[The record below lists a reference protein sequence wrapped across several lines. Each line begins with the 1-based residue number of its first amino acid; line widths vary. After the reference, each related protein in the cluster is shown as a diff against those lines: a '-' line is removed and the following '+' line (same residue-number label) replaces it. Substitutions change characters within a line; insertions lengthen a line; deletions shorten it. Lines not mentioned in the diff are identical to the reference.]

1 MADKRKRRAARRD
14 RTRSPKRFT
23 MSMQR
28 KLISLFMIVL
38 ACFIGLSVRLIYITR
53 NNGQEYTKQVFS
65 QQAYENE
72 TIPYRRGKITDC
84 KGTVLADSQLVY
96 NVIVDTKA
104 VVSDETKNYLEPTLD
119 ALEKL
124 GADAER
130 VREYMEK
137 NPSSQYFI
145 ARKNLPYSEKKKFD
159 TQLEEGIREEDEQN
173 LGEKYRYYSNIKG
186 IWFESSYSRTYPSGD
201 LISDVI
207 GFANGA
213 NEGSFGL
220 EEYYNDILN
229 GTEGRIYGYLDD
241 NLSLERTTVAARDGD
256 NLVLTIDENIQS
268 IVVKHLKRFGEQYQD
283 NDHYGNGANNIGCII
298 MDVNNGE
305 IKAMASYPT
314 FDLSDP
320 YDTDALLGM
329 PLLTDSGELTGDYIS
344 KTTLSLLSEEERL
357 QALTSLWRNYCISS
371 TYEPGSVSK
380 PFTVAAGLETGLVS
394 PDDTYYCEGYLD
406 VAGNR
411 IGCHNIYGDGTLTVG
426 EAVERSC
433 NVALMYM
440 ADDIGYE
447 DFCEYQNIF
456 NFGLRTNIDLADEA
470 RTENL
475 IYNAEDMGEAD
486 LATNSF
492 GQNFNVTMI
501 QMITAFCSIVNGG
514 TYYEPHIVSKI
525 TSPSGATVKTIEPRV
540 LKKTVSEES
549 CQLLRE
555 YMLQVVEGENGTGKT
570 ARPAGYRIG
579 GKTGTAETL
588 PRDNGEYVVS
598 FMGYAPA
605 DDPQI
610 AIYVVVDRPNVE
622 KGEKQADAKFATGI
636 VRSILTEV
644 LPYMNI
650 YMTEEL
656 TDEER
661 AELKEL
667 GLKDTTGYTEG
678 SE

>member
-1 MADKRKRRAARRD
+1 MAEKKKRRAARRS

-28 KLISLFMIVL
+28 KLIWLFMIIL
-38 ACFIGLSVRLIYITR
+38 FCFIGLSVRLIVINR
-53 NNGQEYTKQVFS
+53 NKGQEYTKQVFS

-72 TIPYRRGKITDC
+72 TIPYKRGKITDC

-96 NVIVDTKA
+96 NVIVDSKA
-104 VVSDETKNYLEPTLD
+104 VLSNDNYLEPTLD

-130 VREYMEK
+130 VREYMQK

-145 ARKNLPYSEKKKFD
+145 ARKNLPYSEKKKYD
-159 TQLEEGIREEDEQN
+159 TQLEEGIKEEDAQK
-173 LGEKYRYYSNIKG
+173 LGDKYRYYSNIKG
-186 IWFESSYSRTYPSGD
+186 IWFESNYSRTYPSGD

-320 YDTDALLGM
+320 YNTDALLGM

-344 KTTLSLLSEEERL
+344 KTTISLLSEEERL

-380 PFTVAAGLETGLVS
+380 PFTVAAGLETGAVS
-394 PDDTYYCEGYLD
+394 PDDTYYCEGHLD

-475 IYNAEDMGEAD
+475 IYKAEDMGEAD

-492 GQNFNVTMI
+492 GQNFDVTMI
-501 QMITAFCSIVNGG
+501 QMITAFSSIVNGG
-514 TYYEPHIVSKI
+514 IYYEPHIVSKI
-525 TSPSGATVKTIEPRV
+525 TSPSGATVKTIEPRI
-540 LKKTVSEES
+540 LKKTVSEETS
-549 CQLLRE
+549 TLLKE
-555 YMLQVVEGENGTGKT
+555 YMVQVVEGENGTGKT

-598 FMGYAPA
+598 FMGYAPV

-636 VRSILTEV
+636 VRNILTEV

-661 AELKEL
+661 AELQEL
-667 GLKDTTGYTEG
+667 GLKDTTGYTDAD

>member
-1 MADKRKRRAARRD
+1 
-14 RTRSPKRFT
+14 

-357 QALTSLWRNYCISS
+357 QALTNLWRNYCISS

-380 PFTVAAGLETGLVS
+380 PLTVAAGLETGLVS

>member
-1 MADKRKRRAARRD
+1 
-14 RTRSPKRFT
+14 

-28 KLISLFMIVL
+28 KLIWLFMIIL
-38 ACFIGLSVRLIYITR
+38 FCFIGLSVRLIVINR
-53 NNGQEYTKQVFS
+53 NKGQEYTKQVFS

-72 TIPYRRGKITDC
+72 TIPYKRGKITDC

-96 NVIVDTKA
+96 NVIVDSKA
-104 VVSDETKNYLEPTLD
+104 VLSNDNYLEPTLD

-130 VREYMEK
+130 VREYMQK

-145 ARKNLPYSEKKKFD
+145 ARKNLPYSEKKKYD
-159 TQLEEGIREEDEQN
+159 TQLEEGIKEEDAQK
-173 LGEKYRYYSNIKG
+173 LGDKYRYYSNIKG
-186 IWFESSYSRTYPSGD
+186 IWFESNYSRTYPSGD

-344 KTTLSLLSEEERL
+344 KTTISLLSEEERL

-380 PFTVAAGLETGLVS
+380 PFTVAAGLETGAVS

-406 VAGNR
+406 VAGNK

-475 IYNAEDMGEAD
+475 IYKAEDMGEAD

-492 GQNFNVTMI
+492 GQNFDVTMI
-501 QMITAFCSIVNGG
+501 QMITAFSSIVNGG
-514 TYYEPHIVSKI
+514 IYYEPHIVSKI
-525 TSPSGATVKTIEPRV
+525 TSPSGATVKTIEPRI
-540 LKKTVSEES
+540 LKKTVSEETS
-549 CQLLRE
+549 TLLKE
-555 YMLQVVEGENGTGKT
+555 YMVQVVEGENGTGKT

-598 FMGYAPA
+598 FMGYAPV

-636 VRSILTEV
+636 VRNILTEV

-661 AELKEL
+661 AELQEL
-667 GLKDTTGYTEG
+667 GLKDTTGYTDAD

>member
-1 MADKRKRRAARRD
+1 MAEKKKRRAARRS

-28 KLISLFMIVL
+28 KLIWLFMIIL
-38 ACFIGLSVRLIYITR
+38 FCFIGLSVRLIVINR
-53 NNGQEYTKQVFS
+53 NKGQEYTKQVFS

-72 TIPYRRGKITDC
+72 TIPYKRGKITDC

-96 NVIVDTKA
+96 NVIVDSKA
-104 VVSDETKNYLEPTLD
+104 VLSNDNYLEPTLD

-130 VREYMEK
+130 VREYMQK

-145 ARKNLPYSEKKKFD
+145 ARKNLPYSEKKKYD
-159 TQLEEGIREEDEQN
+159 TQLEEGIKEEDAQK
-173 LGEKYRYYSNIKG
+173 LGDKYRYYSNIKG
-186 IWFESSYSRTYPSGD
+186 IWFESNYSRTYPSGD

-220 EEYYNDILN
+220 EEYYNDVLN

-268 IVVKHLKRFGEQYQD
+268 IVMKHLKRFGEQYQD

-320 YDTDALLGM
+320 YNTDALLGM

-344 KTTLSLLSEEERL
+344 KTTISLLSEEERL

-380 PFTVAAGLETGLVS
+380 PFTVAAGLETGAVS

-406 VAGNR
+406 VAGNK

-475 IYNAEDMGEAD
+475 IYKAEDMGEAD

-492 GQNFNVTMI
+492 GQNFDVTMI
-501 QMITAFCSIVNGG
+501 QMITAFSSIVNGG
-514 TYYEPHIVSKI
+514 IYYEPHIVSKI
-525 TSPSGATVKTIEPRV
+525 TSPSGATVKTIEPRI
-540 LKKTVSEES
+540 LKKTVSEETS
-549 CQLLRE
+549 TLLKE
-555 YMLQVVEGENGTGKT
+555 YMVQVVEGENGTGKT

-636 VRSILTEV
+636 VRNILTEV

-661 AELKEL
+661 AELQEL
-667 GLKDTTGYTEG
+667 GLKDTTGYTDAD

>member
-1 MADKRKRRAARRD
+1 MAEKKKRRAARRS

-28 KLISLFMIVL
+28 KLIWLFMIIL
-38 ACFIGLSVRLIYITR
+38 FCFIGLSVRLIVINR
-53 NNGQEYTKQVFS
+53 NKGQEYTKQVFS

-72 TIPYRRGKITDC
+72 TIPYKRGKITDC

-96 NVIVDTKA
+96 NVIVDSKA
-104 VVSDETKNYLEPTLD
+104 VLSNDNYLEPTLD

-130 VREYMEK
+130 VREYMQK

-145 ARKNLPYSEKKKFD
+145 ARKNLPYSEKKKYD
-159 TQLEEGIREEDEQN
+159 TQLEEGIKEEDAQK
-173 LGEKYRYYSNIKG
+173 LGDKYRYYSNIKG
-186 IWFESSYSRTYPSGD
+186 IWFESNYSRTYPSGD

-220 EEYYNDILN
+220 EEYYNDVLN

-268 IVVKHLKRFGEQYQD
+268 IVMKHLKRFGEQYQD

-305 IKAMASYPT
+305 IKAMASYPS

-344 KTTLSLLSEEERL
+344 KTTISLLSEEERL

-380 PFTVAAGLETGLVS
+380 PFTVAAGLETGAVS

-406 VAGNR
+406 VAGNK

-475 IYNAEDMGEAD
+475 IYKAEDMGEAD

-492 GQNFNVTMI
+492 GQNFDVTMI
-501 QMITAFCSIVNGG
+501 QMITAFSSIVNGG
-514 TYYEPHIVSKI
+514 IYYEPHIVSKI
-525 TSPSGATVKTIEPRV
+525 TSPSGATVKTIEPRI
-540 LKKTVSEES
+540 LKKTVSEETS
-549 CQLLRE
+549 TLLKE
-555 YMLQVVEGENGTGKT
+555 YMVQVVEGENGTGKT

-636 VRSILTEV
+636 VRNILTEV

-661 AELKEL
+661 AELQEL
-667 GLKDTTGYTEG
+667 GLKDTTGYTDAD

>member
-1 MADKRKRRAARRD
+1 
-14 RTRSPKRFT
+14 

-28 KLISLFMIVL
+28 KLIWLFMIIL
-38 ACFIGLSVRLIYITR
+38 FCFIGLSVRLIVINR
-53 NNGQEYTKQVFS
+53 NKGQEYTKQVFS

-72 TIPYRRGKITDC
+72 TIPYKRGKITDC

-96 NVIVDTKA
+96 NVIVDSKA
-104 VVSDETKNYLEPTLD
+104 VLSNDNYLEPTLD

-130 VREYMEK
+130 VREYMQK

-145 ARKNLPYSEKKKFD
+145 ARKNLPYSEKKKYD
-159 TQLEEGIREEDEQN
+159 TQLEEGIKEEDAQK
-173 LGEKYRYYSNIKG
+173 LGDKYRYYSNIKG
-186 IWFESSYSRTYPSGD
+186 IWFESNYSRTYPSGD

-268 IVVKHLKRFGEQYQD
+268 IVMKHLKRFGEQYQD

-320 YDTDALLGM
+320 YNTDALLGM

-344 KTTLSLLSEEERL
+344 KTTISLLSEEERL

-380 PFTVAAGLETGLVS
+380 PFTVAAGLETGAVS

-406 VAGNR
+406 VAGNK

-475 IYNAEDMGEAD
+475 IYKAEDMGEAD

-492 GQNFNVTMI
+492 GQNFDVTMI
-501 QMITAFCSIVNGG
+501 QMITAFSSIVNGG
-514 TYYEPHIVSKI
+514 IYYEPHIVSKI
-525 TSPSGATVKTIEPRV
+525 TSPSGATVKTIEPRI
-540 LKKTVSEES
+540 LKKTVSEETS
-549 CQLLRE
+549 TLLKE
-555 YMLQVVEGENGTGKT
+555 YMVQVVEGENGTGKT

-598 FMGYAPA
+598 FMGYAPV

-636 VRSILTEV
+636 VRNILTEV

-661 AELKEL
+661 AELQEL
-667 GLKDTTGYTEG
+667 GLKDTTGYTDAD

>member
-1 MADKRKRRAARRD
+1 
-14 RTRSPKRFT
+14 

-28 KLISLFMIVL
+28 KLIWLFMIIL
-38 ACFIGLSVRLIYITR
+38 FCFIGLSVRLIVINR
-53 NNGQEYTKQVFS
+53 NKGQEYTKQVFS

-72 TIPYRRGKITDC
+72 TIPYKRGKITDC

-96 NVIVDTKA
+96 NVIVDSKA
-104 VVSDETKNYLEPTLD
+104 VLSNDNYLEPTLD

-130 VREYMEK
+130 VREYMQK

-145 ARKNLPYSEKKKFD
+145 ARKNLPYSEKKKYD
-159 TQLEEGIREEDEQN
+159 TQLEEGIKEEDAQK
-173 LGEKYRYYSNIKG
+173 LGDKYRYYSNIKG
-186 IWFESSYSRTYPSGD
+186 IWFESNYSRTYPSGD

-320 YDTDALLGM
+320 YNTDALLGM

-344 KTTLSLLSEEERL
+344 KTTISLLSEEERL

>member
-1 MADKRKRRAARRD
+1 MAEKKKRRAARRS

-28 KLISLFMIVL
+28 KLIWLFMIIL
-38 ACFIGLSVRLIYITR
+38 FCFIGLSVRLIVINR
-53 NNGQEYTKQVFS
+53 NKGQEYTKQVFS

-72 TIPYRRGKITDC
+72 TIPYKRGKITDC

-96 NVIVDTKA
+96 NVIVDSKA
-104 VVSDETKNYLEPTLD
+104 VLSKDNYLEPTLD

-130 VREYMEK
+130 VREYMQK

-145 ARKNLPYSEKKKFD
+145 ARKNLPYSEKKKYD
-159 TQLEEGIREEDEQN
+159 TQLEEGIKEEDAQK
-173 LGEKYRYYSNIKG
+173 LGDKYRYYSNIKG
-186 IWFESSYSRTYPSGD
+186 IWFESNYSRTYPSGD

-268 IVVKHLKRFGEQYQD
+268 IVMKHLKRFGEQYQD

-305 IKAMASYPT
+305 IKAMASYPS

-344 KTTLSLLSEEERL
+344 KTTISLLSEEERL

-380 PFTVAAGLETGLVS
+380 PFTVAAGLETGAVS

-406 VAGNR
+406 VAGNK

-475 IYNAEDMGEAD
+475 IYKAEDMGEAD

-492 GQNFNVTMI
+492 GQNFDVTMI
-501 QMITAFCSIVNGG
+501 QMITAFSSIVNGG
-514 TYYEPHIVSKI
+514 IYYEPHIVSKI
-525 TSPSGATVKTIEPRV
+525 TSPSGATVKTIEPRI
-540 LKKTVSEES
+540 LKKTVSEETS
-549 CQLLRE
+549 TLLKE
-555 YMLQVVEGENGTGKT
+555 YMVQVVEGENGTGKT

-598 FMGYAPA
+598 FMGYAPV

-636 VRSILTEV
+636 VRNILTEV

-661 AELKEL
+661 AELQEL
-667 GLKDTTGYTEG
+667 GLKDTTGYTDAD

>member
-1 MADKRKRRAARRD
+1 MAEKKKRRAARRS

-28 KLISLFMIVL
+28 KLIWLFMIIL
-38 ACFIGLSVRLIYITR
+38 FCFIGLSVRLIVINR
-53 NNGQEYTKQVFS
+53 NKGQEYTKQVFS

-72 TIPYRRGKITDC
+72 TIPYKRGKITDC

-96 NVIVDTKA
+96 NVIVDSKA
-104 VVSDETKNYLEPTLD
+104 VLSNDNYLEPTLD

-130 VREYMEK
+130 VREYMQK

-145 ARKNLPYSEKKKFD
+145 ARKNLPYSEKKKYD
-159 TQLEEGIREEDEQN
+159 TQLEEGIKEEDAQK
-173 LGEKYRYYSNIKG
+173 LGDKYRYYSNIKG
-186 IWFESSYSRTYPSGD
+186 IWFESNYSRTYPSGD

-220 EEYYNDILN
+220 EEYYNDVLN

-320 YDTDALLGM
+320 YNTDALLGM

-344 KTTLSLLSEEERL
+344 KTTISLLSEEERL

-380 PFTVAAGLETGLVS
+380 PFTVAAGLETGAVS

-406 VAGNR
+406 VAGNK

-475 IYNAEDMGEAD
+475 IYKAEDMGEAD

-492 GQNFNVTMI
+492 GQNFDVTMI
-501 QMITAFCSIVNGG
+501 QMITAFSSIVNGG
-514 TYYEPHIVSKI
+514 IYYEPHIVSKI
-525 TSPSGATVKTIEPRV
+525 TSPSGATVKTIEPRI
-540 LKKTVSEES
+540 LKKTVSEETS
-549 CQLLRE
+549 TLLKE
-555 YMLQVVEGENGTGKT
+555 YMVQVVEGENGTGKT

-598 FMGYAPA
+598 FMGYAPV

-636 VRSILTEV
+636 VRNILTEV

-661 AELKEL
+661 AELQEL
-667 GLKDTTGYTEG
+667 GLKDTTGYTDAD

>member
-1 MADKRKRRAARRD
+1 MAEKKKRRAARRS

-28 KLISLFMIVL
+28 KLIWLFMIIL
-38 ACFIGLSVRLIYITR
+38 FCFIGLSVRLIVINR
-53 NNGQEYTKQVFS
+53 NKGQEYTKQVFS

-72 TIPYRRGKITDC
+72 TIPYKRGKITDC

-96 NVIVDTKA
+96 NVIVDSKA
-104 VVSDETKNYLEPTLD
+104 VLSNDNYLEPTLD

-130 VREYMEK
+130 VREYMQK

-145 ARKNLPYSEKKKFD
+145 ARKNLPYSEKKKYD
-159 TQLEEGIREEDEQN
+159 TQLEEGIKEEDAQK
-173 LGEKYRYYSNIKG
+173 LGDKYRYYSNIKG
-186 IWFESSYSRTYPSGD
+186 IWFESNYSRTYPSGD

-344 KTTLSLLSEEERL
+344 KTTISLLSEEERL

-380 PFTVAAGLETGLVS
+380 PFTVAAGLETGAVS

-406 VAGNR
+406 VAGNK

-475 IYNAEDMGEAD
+475 IYKAEDMGEAD

-492 GQNFNVTMI
+492 GQNFDVTMI
-501 QMITAFCSIVNGG
+501 QMITAFSSIVNGG
-514 TYYEPHIVSKI
+514 IYYEPHIVSKI
-525 TSPSGATVKTIEPRV
+525 TSPSGATVKTIEPRI
-540 LKKTVSEES
+540 LKKTVSEETS
-549 CQLLRE
+549 TLLKE
-555 YMLQVVEGENGTGKT
+555 YMVQVVEGENGTGKT

-598 FMGYAPA
+598 FMGYAPV

-636 VRSILTEV
+636 VRNILTEV

-661 AELKEL
+661 AELQEL
-667 GLKDTTGYTEG
+667 GLKDTTGYTDAD

>member
-1 MADKRKRRAARRD
+1 MAEKKKRRAARRS

-28 KLISLFMIVL
+28 KLIWLFMIIL
-38 ACFIGLSVRLIYITR
+38 FCFIGLSVRLIVINR
-53 NNGQEYTKQVFS
+53 NKGQEYTKQVFS

-72 TIPYRRGKITDC
+72 TIPYKRGKITDC

-96 NVIVDTKA
+96 NVIVDSKA
-104 VVSDETKNYLEPTLD
+104 VLSNDNYLEPTLD

-130 VREYMEK
+130 VREYMQK

-145 ARKNLPYSEKKKFD
+145 ARKNLPYSEKKKYD
-159 TQLEEGIREEDEQN
+159 TQLEEGIKEEDAQK
-173 LGEKYRYYSNIKG
+173 LGDKYRYYSNIKG
-186 IWFESSYSRTYPSGD
+186 IWFESNYSRTYPSGD

-320 YDTDALLGM
+320 YNTDALLGM

>member
-1 MADKRKRRAARRD
+1 MAEKKKRRAARRS

-28 KLISLFMIVL
+28 KLIWLFMIIL
-38 ACFIGLSVRLIYITR
+38 FCFIGLSVRLIVINR
-53 NNGQEYTKQVFS
+53 NKGQEYTKQVFS

-72 TIPYRRGKITDC
+72 TIPYKRGKITDC

-96 NVIVDTKA
+96 NVIVDSKA
-104 VVSDETKNYLEPTLD
+104 VLSNDNYLEPTLD

-130 VREYMEK
+130 VREYMQK

-145 ARKNLPYSEKKKFD
+145 ARKNLPYSEKKKYD
-159 TQLEEGIREEDEQN
+159 TQLEEGIKEEDAQK
-173 LGEKYRYYSNIKG
+173 LGDKYRYYSNIKG
-186 IWFESSYSRTYPSGD
+186 IWFESNYSRTYPSGD

-320 YDTDALLGM
+320 YNTDALLGM

-344 KTTLSLLSEEERL
+344 KTTISLLSEEERL

>member
-1 MADKRKRRAARRD
+1 MAEKKKRRAARRS

-28 KLISLFMIVL
+28 KLIWLFMIIL
-38 ACFIGLSVRLIYITR
+38 FCFIGLSVRLIVINR
-53 NNGQEYTKQVFS
+53 NKGQEYTKQVFS

-72 TIPYRRGKITDC
+72 TIPYKRGKITDC

-96 NVIVDTKA
+96 NVIVDSKA
-104 VVSDETKNYLEPTLD
+104 VLSNDNYLEPTLD

-130 VREYMEK
+130 VREYMQK

-145 ARKNLPYSEKKKFD
+145 ARKNLPYSEKKKYD
-159 TQLEEGIREEDEQN
+159 TQLEEGIKEEDAQK
-173 LGEKYRYYSNIKG
+173 LGDKYRYYSNIKG
-186 IWFESSYSRTYPSGD
+186 IWFESNYSRTYPSGD

-320 YDTDALLGM
+320 YNTDALLGM

-344 KTTLSLLSEEERL
+344 KTTISLLSEEERL

-380 PFTVAAGLETGLVS
+380 PFTVAAGLETGAVS

-406 VAGNR
+406 VAGNK

-475 IYNAEDMGEAD
+475 IYKAEDMGEAD

-492 GQNFNVTMI
+492 GQNFDVTMI
-501 QMITAFCSIVNGG
+501 QMITAFSSIVNGG
-514 TYYEPHIVSKI
+514 IYYEPHIVSKI
-525 TSPSGATVKTIEPRV
+525 TSPSGATVKTIEPRI
-540 LKKTVSEES
+540 LKKTVSEETS
-549 CQLLRE
+549 TLLKE
-555 YMLQVVEGENGTGKT
+555 YMVQVVEGENGTGKT

-598 FMGYAPA
+598 FMGYAPV

-636 VRSILTEV
+636 VRNILTEV

-661 AELKEL
+661 AELQEL
-667 GLKDTTGYTEG
+667 GLKDTTGYTDAD

>member
-1 MADKRKRRAARRD
+1 M
-14 RTRSPKRFT
+14 
-23 MSMQR
+23 
-28 KLISLFMIVL
+28 
-38 ACFIGLSVRLIYITR
+38 
-53 NNGQEYTKQVFS
+53 
-65 QQAYENE
+65 
-72 TIPYRRGKITDC
+72 
-84 KGTVLADSQLVY
+84 
-96 NVIVDTKA
+96 
-104 VVSDETKNYLEPTLD
+104 
-119 ALEKL
+119 
-124 GADAER
+124 
-130 VREYMEK
+130 
-137 NPSSQYFI
+137 
-145 ARKNLPYSEKKKFD
+145 
-159 TQLEEGIREEDEQN
+159 
-173 LGEKYRYYSNIKG
+173 
-186 IWFESSYSRTYPSGD
+186 
-201 LISDVI
+201 
-207 GFANGA
+207 
-213 NEGSFGL
+213 
-220 EEYYNDILN
+220 
-229 GTEGRIYGYLDD
+229 
-241 NLSLERTTVAARDGD
+241 
-256 NLVLTIDENIQS
+256 
-268 IVVKHLKRFGEQYQD
+268 
-283 NDHYGNGANNIGCII
+283 
-298 MDVNNGE
+298 
-305 IKAMASYPT
+305 
-314 FDLSDP
+314 
-320 YDTDALLGM
+320 
-329 PLLTDSGELTGDYIS
+329 
-344 KTTLSLLSEEERL
+344 
-357 QALTSLWRNYCISS
+357 
-371 TYEPGSVSK
+371 
-380 PFTVAAGLETGLVS
+380 VS

>member
-1 MADKRKRRAARRD
+1 
-14 RTRSPKRFT
+14 

-28 KLISLFMIVL
+28 KLIWLFMIIL
-38 ACFIGLSVRLIYITR
+38 FCFIGLSVRLIVINR
-53 NNGQEYTKQVFS
+53 NKGQEYTKQVFS

-72 TIPYRRGKITDC
+72 TIPYKRGKITDC

-96 NVIVDTKA
+96 NVIVDSKA
-104 VVSDETKNYLEPTLD
+104 VLSNDNYLEPTLD

-130 VREYMEK
+130 VREYMQK

-145 ARKNLPYSEKKKFD
+145 ARKNMPYSEKKKYD
-159 TQLEEGIREEDEQN
+159 TQLEEGIKEEDAQK
-173 LGEKYRYYSNIKG
+173 LGDKYRYYSNIKG
-186 IWFESSYSRTYPSGD
+186 IWFESNYSRTYPSGD

-320 YDTDALLGM
+320 YNTDALLGM

>member
-1 MADKRKRRAARRD
+1 MAEKKKRRAARRS

-28 KLISLFMIVL
+28 KLIWLFMIIL
-38 ACFIGLSVRLIYITR
+38 FCFIGLSVRLIVINR
-53 NNGQEYTKQVFS
+53 NKGQEYTKQVFS

-72 TIPYRRGKITDC
+72 TIPYKRGKITDC

-96 NVIVDTKA
+96 NVIVDSKA
-104 VVSDETKNYLEPTLD
+104 VLSNDNYLEPTLD

-130 VREYMEK
+130 VREYIQK

-145 ARKNLPYSEKKKFD
+145 ARKNLPYSEKKKYD
-159 TQLEEGIREEDEQN
+159 TQLEEGIKEEDAQK
-173 LGEKYRYYSNIKG
+173 LGDKYRYYSNIKG
-186 IWFESSYSRTYPSGD
+186 IWFESNYSRTYPSGD

-320 YDTDALLGM
+320 YNTDALLGM

-344 KTTLSLLSEEERL
+344 KTTISLLSEEERL

-380 PFTVAAGLETGLVS
+380 PFTVAAGLETGAVS

-406 VAGNR
+406 VAGNK

-475 IYNAEDMGEAD
+475 IYKAEDMGEAD

-492 GQNFNVTMI
+492 GQNFDVTMI
-501 QMITAFCSIVNGG
+501 QMITAFSSIVNGG
-514 TYYEPHIVSKI
+514 IYYEPHIVSKI
-525 TSPSGATVKTIEPRV
+525 TSPSGATVKTIEPRI
-540 LKKTVSEES
+540 LKKTVSEETS
-549 CQLLRE
+549 TLLKE
-555 YMLQVVEGENGTGKT
+555 YMVQVVEGENGTGKT

-598 FMGYAPA
+598 FMGYAPV

-636 VRSILTEV
+636 VRNILTEV

-661 AELKEL
+661 AELQEL
-667 GLKDTTGYTEG
+667 GLKDTTGYTDAD

>member
-1 MADKRKRRAARRD
+1 MAEKKKRRAARRS

-28 KLISLFMIVL
+28 KLIWLFMIIL
-38 ACFIGLSVRLIYITR
+38 FCFIGLSVRLIVINR
-53 NNGQEYTKQVFS
+53 NKGQEYTKQVFS

-72 TIPYRRGKITDC
+72 TIPYKRGKITDC

-96 NVIVDTKA
+96 NVIVDSKA
-104 VVSDETKNYLEPTLD
+104 VLSNDNYLEPTLD

-130 VREYMEK
+130 VREYMQK

-145 ARKNLPYSEKKKFD
+145 ARKNLPYSEKKKYD
-159 TQLEEGIREEDEQN
+159 MQLEEGIKEEDAQK
-173 LGEKYRYYSNIKG
+173 LGDKYRYYSNIKG
-186 IWFESSYSRTYPSGD
+186 IWFESNYSRTYPSGD

-220 EEYYNDILN
+220 EEYYNDVLN

-344 KTTLSLLSEEERL
+344 KTTISLLSEEERL

-380 PFTVAAGLETGLVS
+380 PFTVAAGLETGAVS

-406 VAGNR
+406 VAGNK

-475 IYNAEDMGEAD
+475 IYKAEDMGEAD

-492 GQNFNVTMI
+492 GQNFDVTMI
-501 QMITAFCSIVNGG
+501 QMITAFSSIVNGG
-514 TYYEPHIVSKI
+514 IYYEPHIVSKI
-525 TSPSGATVKTIEPRV
+525 TSPSGATVKTIEPRI
-540 LKKTVSEES
+540 LKKTVSEETS
-549 CQLLRE
+549 TLLKE
-555 YMLQVVEGENGTGKT
+555 YMVQVVEGENGTGKT

-598 FMGYAPA
+598 FMGYAPV

-636 VRSILTEV
+636 VRNILTEV

-661 AELKEL
+661 AELQEL
-667 GLKDTTGYTEG
+667 GLKDTTGYTDAD

>member
-1 MADKRKRRAARRD
+1 MAEKKKRRAARRS

-28 KLISLFMIVL
+28 KLIWLFMIIL
-38 ACFIGLSVRLIYITR
+38 FCFIGLSVRLIVINR
-53 NNGQEYTKQVFS
+53 NKGQEYTKQVFS

-72 TIPYRRGKITDC
+72 TIPYKRGKITDC

-96 NVIVDTKA
+96 NVIVDSKA
-104 VVSDETKNYLEPTLD
+104 VLSNDNYLEPTLD

-130 VREYMEK
+130 VREYMQK

-145 ARKNLPYSEKKKFD
+145 ARKNLPYSEKKKYD
-159 TQLEEGIREEDEQN
+159 TQLEEGIKEEDAQK
-173 LGEKYRYYSNIKG
+173 LGDKYRYYSNIKG
-186 IWFESSYSRTYPSGD
+186 IWFESNYSRTYPSGD

-320 YDTDALLGM
+320 YNTDALLGM

-344 KTTLSLLSEEERL
+344 KTTISLLSEEERL

-380 PFTVAAGLETGLVS
+380 PFTVAAGLETGAVS

-406 VAGNR
+406 VAGNK

-475 IYNAEDMGEAD
+475 IYKAEDMGEAD

-492 GQNFNVTMI
+492 GQNFDVTMI
-501 QMITAFCSIVNGG
+501 QMITAFSSIVNGG
-514 TYYEPHIVSKI
+514 IYYEPHIVSKI
-525 TSPSGATVKTIEPRV
+525 TSPSGATVKTIEPRI
-540 LKKTVSEES
+540 LKKTVSEETS
-549 CQLLRE
+549 TLLKE
-555 YMLQVVEGENGTGKT
+555 YMVQVVEGENSTGKT

-598 FMGYAPA
+598 FMGYAPV

-636 VRSILTEV
+636 VRNILTEV

-661 AELKEL
+661 AELQEL
-667 GLKDTTGYTEG
+667 GLKDTTGYTDAD

>member
-1 MADKRKRRAARRD
+1 
-14 RTRSPKRFT
+14 

-28 KLISLFMIVL
+28 KLIWLFMIIL
-38 ACFIGLSVRLIYITR
+38 FCFIGLSVRLIVINR
-53 NNGQEYTKQVFS
+53 NKGQEYTKQVFS

-72 TIPYRRGKITDC
+72 TIPYKRGKITDC

-96 NVIVDTKA
+96 NVIVDSKA
-104 VVSDETKNYLEPTLD
+104 VLSNDNYLEPTLD

-130 VREYMEK
+130 VREYMQK

-145 ARKNLPYSEKKKFD
+145 ARKNLPYSEKKKYD
-159 TQLEEGIREEDEQN
+159 TQLEEGIKEEDAQK
-173 LGEKYRYYSNIKG
+173 LGDKYRYYSNIKG
-186 IWFESSYSRTYPSGD
+186 IWFESNYSRTYPSGD

-320 YDTDALLGM
+320 YNTDALLGM

-344 KTTLSLLSEEERL
+344 KTTISLLSEEERL

-380 PFTVAAGLETGLVS
+380 PFTVAAGLETGAVS

-406 VAGNR
+406 VAGNK

-475 IYNAEDMGEAD
+475 IYKAEDMGEAD

-492 GQNFNVTMI
+492 GQNFDVTMI
-501 QMITAFCSIVNGG
+501 QMITAFSSIVNGG
-514 TYYEPHIVSKI
+514 IYYEPHIVSKI
-525 TSPSGATVKTIEPRV
+525 TSPSGATVKTIEPRI
-540 LKKTVSEES
+540 LKKTVSEETS
-549 CQLLRE
+549 TLLKE
-555 YMLQVVEGENGTGKT
+555 YMVQVVEGENGTGKT

-598 FMGYAPA
+598 FMGYAPV

-636 VRSILTEV
+636 VRNILTEV

-661 AELKEL
+661 AELQEL
-667 GLKDTTGYTEG
+667 GLKDTTGYTDAD

>member
-1 MADKRKRRAARRD
+1 MAEKKKRRAARRS

-28 KLISLFMIVL
+28 KLIWLFMIIL
-38 ACFIGLSVRLIYITR
+38 FCFIGLSVRLIVINR
-53 NNGQEYTKQVFS
+53 NKGQEYTKQVFS

-72 TIPYRRGKITDC
+72 TIPYKRGKITDC

-96 NVIVDTKA
+96 NVIVDSKA
-104 VVSDETKNYLEPTLD
+104 VLSNDNYLEPTLD

-130 VREYMEK
+130 VREYMQK

-145 ARKNLPYSEKKKFD
+145 ARKNLPYSEKKKYD
-159 TQLEEGIREEDEQN
+159 MQLEEGIKEEDAQK
-173 LGEKYRYYSNIKG
+173 LGDKYRYYSNIKG
-186 IWFESSYSRTYPSGD
+186 IWFESNYSRTYPSGD

-220 EEYYNDILN
+220 EEYYNDVLN

-320 YDTDALLGM
+320 YNTDALLGM

-344 KTTLSLLSEEERL
+344 KTTISLLSEEERL

-380 PFTVAAGLETGLVS
+380 PFTVAAGLETGAVS

-406 VAGNR
+406 VAGNK

-475 IYNAEDMGEAD
+475 IYKAEDMGEAD

-492 GQNFNVTMI
+492 GQNFDVTMI
-501 QMITAFCSIVNGG
+501 QMITAFSSIVNGG
-514 TYYEPHIVSKI
+514 IYYEPHIVSKI
-525 TSPSGATVKTIEPRV
+525 TSPSGATVKTIEPRI
-540 LKKTVSEES
+540 LKKTVSEETS
-549 CQLLRE
+549 TLLKE
-555 YMLQVVEGENGTGKT
+555 YMVQVVEGENGTGKT

-598 FMGYAPA
+598 FMGYAPV

-636 VRSILTEV
+636 VRNILTEV

-661 AELKEL
+661 AELQEL
-667 GLKDTTGYTEG
+667 GLKDTTGYTDAD

>member
-1 MADKRKRRAARRD
+1 
-14 RTRSPKRFT
+14 
-23 MSMQR
+23 MQR
-28 KLISLFMIVL
+28 KLIWLFMIIL
-38 ACFIGLSVRLIYITR
+38 FCFIGLSVRLIVINR
-53 NNGQEYTKQVFS
+53 NKGQEYTKQVFS

-72 TIPYRRGKITDC
+72 TIPYKRGKITDC

-96 NVIVDTKA
+96 NVIVDSKA
-104 VVSDETKNYLEPTLD
+104 VLSNDNYLEPTLD

-130 VREYMEK
+130 VREYMQK

-145 ARKNLPYSEKKKFD
+145 ARKNLPYSEKKKYD
-159 TQLEEGIREEDEQN
+159 TQLEEGIKEEDAQK
-173 LGEKYRYYSNIKG
+173 LGDKYRYYSNIKG
-186 IWFESSYSRTYPSGD
+186 IWFESNYSRTYPSGD

-220 EEYYNDILN
+220 EEYYNDVLN

-268 IVVKHLKRFGEQYQD
+268 IVMKHLKRFGEQYQD

-305 IKAMASYPT
+305 IKAMASYPS

-344 KTTLSLLSEEERL
+344 KTTISLLSEEERL

-380 PFTVAAGLETGLVS
+380 PFTVAAGLETGAVS

-406 VAGNR
+406 VAGNK

-475 IYNAEDMGEAD
+475 IYKAEDMGEAD

-492 GQNFNVTMI
+492 GQNFDVTMI
-501 QMITAFCSIVNGG
+501 QMITAFSSIVNGG
-514 TYYEPHIVSKI
+514 IYYEPHIVSKI
-525 TSPSGATVKTIEPRV
+525 TSPSGATVKTIEPRI
-540 LKKTVSEES
+540 LKKTVSEETS
-549 CQLLRE
+549 TLLKE
-555 YMLQVVEGENGTGKT
+555 YMVQVVEGENGTGKT

-598 FMGYAPA
+598 FMGYAPV

-636 VRSILTEV
+636 VRNILTEV

-661 AELKEL
+661 AELQEL
-667 GLKDTTGYTEG
+667 GLKDTTGYTDAD

>member
-1 MADKRKRRAARRD
+1 
-14 RTRSPKRFT
+14 

-28 KLISLFMIVL
+28 KLIWLFMIIL
-38 ACFIGLSVRLIYITR
+38 FCFIGLSVRLIVINR
-53 NNGQEYTKQVFS
+53 NKGQEYTKQVFS

-72 TIPYRRGKITDC
+72 TIPYKRGKITDC

-96 NVIVDTKA
+96 NVIVDSKA
-104 VVSDETKNYLEPTLD
+104 VLSNDNYLEPTLD

-130 VREYMEK
+130 VREYMQK

-145 ARKNLPYSEKKKFD
+145 ARKNLPYSEKKKYD
-159 TQLEEGIREEDEQN
+159 TQLEEGIKEEDAQK
-173 LGEKYRYYSNIKG
+173 LGDKYRYYSNIKG
-186 IWFESSYSRTYPSGD
+186 IWFESNYSRTYPSGD

-268 IVVKHLKRFGEQYQD
+268 IVMKHLKRFGEQYQD

-305 IKAMASYPT
+305 IKAMASYPS

-344 KTTLSLLSEEERL
+344 KTTISLLSEEERL

-380 PFTVAAGLETGLVS
+380 PFTVAAGLETGAVS

-406 VAGNR
+406 VAGNK

-475 IYNAEDMGEAD
+475 IYKAEDMGEAD

-492 GQNFNVTMI
+492 GQNFDVTMI
-501 QMITAFCSIVNGG
+501 QMITAFSSIVNGG
-514 TYYEPHIVSKI
+514 IYYEPHIVSKI
-525 TSPSGATVKTIEPRV
+525 TSPSGATVKTIEPRI
-540 LKKTVSEES
+540 LKKTVSEETS
-549 CQLLRE
+549 TLLKE
-555 YMLQVVEGENGTGKT
+555 YMVQVVEGENGTGKT

-636 VRSILTEV
+636 VRNILTEV

-661 AELKEL
+661 AELQEL
-667 GLKDTTGYTEG
+667 GLKDTTGYTDAD

>member
-1 MADKRKRRAARRD
+1 MAEKKKRRAARRS

-28 KLISLFMIVL
+28 KLIWLFMIIL
-38 ACFIGLSVRLIYITR
+38 FCFIGLSVRLIVINR
-53 NNGQEYTKQVFS
+53 NKGQEYTKQVFS

-72 TIPYRRGKITDC
+72 TIPYKRGKITDC

-96 NVIVDTKA
+96 NVIVDSKA
-104 VVSDETKNYLEPTLD
+104 VLSNDNYLEPTLD

-130 VREYMEK
+130 VREYMQK

-145 ARKNLPYSEKKKFD
+145 ARKNLPYSEKKKYD
-159 TQLEEGIREEDEQN
+159 TQLEEGIKEEDAQK
-173 LGEKYRYYSNIKG
+173 LGDKYRYYSNIKG
-186 IWFESSYSRTYPSGD
+186 IWFESNYSRTYPSGD

-320 YDTDALLGM
+320 YNTDALLGM

-344 KTTLSLLSEEERL
+344 KTTISLLSEEERL

-380 PFTVAAGLETGLVS
+380 PFTVAAGLETGAVS

-406 VAGNR
+406 VAGNK

-447 DFCEYQNIF
+447 DFCEYQHIF

-475 IYNAEDMGEAD
+475 IYKAEDMGEAD

-492 GQNFNVTMI
+492 GQNFDVTMI
-501 QMITAFCSIVNGG
+501 QMITAFSSIVNGG
-514 TYYEPHIVSKI
+514 IYYEPHIVSKI
-525 TSPSGATVKTIEPRV
+525 TSPSGATVKTIEPRI
-540 LKKTVSEES
+540 LKKTVSEETS
-549 CQLLRE
+549 TLLKE
-555 YMLQVVEGENGTGKT
+555 YMVQVVEGENGTGKT

-598 FMGYAPA
+598 FMGYAPV

-636 VRSILTEV
+636 VRNILTEV

-661 AELKEL
+661 AELQEL
-667 GLKDTTGYTEG
+667 GLKDTTGYTDAD

>member
-1 MADKRKRRAARRD
+1 
-14 RTRSPKRFT
+14 

-28 KLISLFMIVL
+28 KLIWLFMIIL
-38 ACFIGLSVRLIYITR
+38 FCFIGLSVRLIVINR
-53 NNGQEYTKQVFS
+53 NKGQEYTKQVFS

-72 TIPYRRGKITDC
+72 TIPYKRGKITDC

-96 NVIVDTKA
+96 NVIVDSKA
-104 VVSDETKNYLEPTLD
+104 VLSNDNYLEPTLD

-130 VREYMEK
+130 VREYIQK

-145 ARKNLPYSEKKKFD
+145 ARKNLPYSEKKKYD
-159 TQLEEGIREEDEQN
+159 TQLEEGIKEEDAQK
-173 LGEKYRYYSNIKG
+173 LGDKYRYYSNIKG
-186 IWFESSYSRTYPSGD
+186 IWFESNYSRTYPSGD

-320 YDTDALLGM
+320 YNTDALLGM

-344 KTTLSLLSEEERL
+344 KTTISLLSEEERL

-380 PFTVAAGLETGLVS
+380 PFTVAAGLETGAVS

-406 VAGNR
+406 VAGNK

-475 IYNAEDMGEAD
+475 IYKAEDMGEAD

-492 GQNFNVTMI
+492 GQNFDVTMI
-501 QMITAFCSIVNGG
+501 QMITAFSSIVNGG
-514 TYYEPHIVSKI
+514 IYYEPHIVSKI
-525 TSPSGATVKTIEPRV
+525 TSPSGATVKTIEPRI
-540 LKKTVSEES
+540 LKKTVSEETS
-549 CQLLRE
+549 TLLKE
-555 YMLQVVEGENGTGKT
+555 YMVQVVEGENGTGKT

-598 FMGYAPA
+598 FMGYAPV

-636 VRSILTEV
+636 VRNILTEV

-661 AELKEL
+661 AELQEL
-667 GLKDTTGYTEG
+667 GLKDTTGYTDAD

>member
-283 NDHYGNGANNIGCII
+283 NDHYGNG
-298 MDVNNGE
+298 VNNGE

-357 QALTSLWRNYCISS
+357 QALTNLWRNYCISS

>member
-1 MADKRKRRAARRD
+1 M
-14 RTRSPKRFT
+14 
-23 MSMQR
+23 
-28 KLISLFMIVL
+28 
-38 ACFIGLSVRLIYITR
+38 
-53 NNGQEYTKQVFS
+53 
-65 QQAYENE
+65 
-72 TIPYRRGKITDC
+72 
-84 KGTVLADSQLVY
+84 
-96 NVIVDTKA
+96 
-104 VVSDETKNYLEPTLD
+104 
-119 ALEKL
+119 
-124 GADAER
+124 
-130 VREYMEK
+130 
-137 NPSSQYFI
+137 
-145 ARKNLPYSEKKKFD
+145 
-159 TQLEEGIREEDEQN
+159 
-173 LGEKYRYYSNIKG
+173 
-186 IWFESSYSRTYPSGD
+186 
-201 LISDVI
+201 
-207 GFANGA
+207 
-213 NEGSFGL
+213 
-220 EEYYNDILN
+220 
-229 GTEGRIYGYLDD
+229 
-241 NLSLERTTVAARDGD
+241 
-256 NLVLTIDENIQS
+256 
-268 IVVKHLKRFGEQYQD
+268 
-283 NDHYGNGANNIGCII
+283 
-298 MDVNNGE
+298 
-305 IKAMASYPT
+305 
-314 FDLSDP
+314 
-320 YDTDALLGM
+320 
-329 PLLTDSGELTGDYIS
+329 
-344 KTTLSLLSEEERL
+344 
-357 QALTSLWRNYCISS
+357 
-371 TYEPGSVSK
+371 
-380 PFTVAAGLETGLVS
+380 
-394 PDDTYYCEGYLD
+394 
-406 VAGNR
+406 
-411 IGCHNIYGDGTLTVG
+411 
-426 EAVERSC
+426 ERSC

>member
-1 MADKRKRRAARRD
+1 MAEKKKRRAARRS

-28 KLISLFMIVL
+28 KLIWLFMIIL
-38 ACFIGLSVRLIYITR
+38 FCFIGLSVRLIVINR
-53 NNGQEYTKQVFS
+53 NKGQEYTKQVFS

-72 TIPYRRGKITDC
+72 TIPYKRGKITDC

-96 NVIVDTKA
+96 NVIVDSKA
-104 VVSDETKNYLEPTLD
+104 VLSNDNYLEPTLD

-130 VREYMEK
+130 VREYMQK

-145 ARKNLPYSEKKKFD
+145 ARKNLPYSEKKKYD
-159 TQLEEGIREEDEQN
+159 TQLEEGIKEEDAQK
-173 LGEKYRYYSNIKG
+173 LGDKYRYYSNIKG
-186 IWFESSYSRTYPSGD
+186 IWFESNYSRTYPSGD

-320 YDTDALLGM
+320 YNTDALLGM

-344 KTTLSLLSEEERL
+344 KTTISLLSEEERL

-380 PFTVAAGLETGLVS
+380 PFTVAAGLETGAVS
-394 PDDTYYCEGYLD
+394 PDDTYYCEGHLD

-440 ADDIGYE
+440 ADEIGYE

>member
-1 MADKRKRRAARRD
+1 MAEKKKRRAARRS

-28 KLISLFMIVL
+28 KLIWLFMIIL
-38 ACFIGLSVRLIYITR
+38 FCFIGLSVRLIVINR
-53 NNGQEYTKQVFS
+53 NKGQEYTKQVFS

-72 TIPYRRGKITDC
+72 TIPYKRGKITDC

-96 NVIVDTKA
+96 NVIVDSKA
-104 VVSDETKNYLEPTLD
+104 VLSNDNYLEPTLD

-130 VREYMEK
+130 VREYMQK

-145 ARKNLPYSEKKKFD
+145 ARKNLPYSEKKKYD
-159 TQLEEGIREEDEQN
+159 MQLEEGIKEEDAQK
-173 LGEKYRYYSNIKG
+173 LGDKYRYYSNIKG
-186 IWFESSYSRTYPSGD
+186 IWFESNYSRTYPSGD

-220 EEYYNDILN
+220 EEYYNDVLN

-268 IVVKHLKRFGEQYQD
+268 IVMKHLKRFGEQYQD

-305 IKAMASYPT
+305 IKAMASYPS

-344 KTTLSLLSEEERL
+344 KTTISLLSEEERL
-357 QALTSLWRNYCISS
+357 QALPSLWRNYCISS

-380 PFTVAAGLETGLVS
+380 PFTVAAGLETGAVS

-406 VAGNR
+406 VAGNK

-475 IYNAEDMGEAD
+475 IYKAEDMGEAD

-492 GQNFNVTMI
+492 GQNFDVTMI
-501 QMITAFCSIVNGG
+501 QMITAFSSIVNGG
-514 TYYEPHIVSKI
+514 IYYEPHIVSKI
-525 TSPSGATVKTIEPRV
+525 TSPSGATVKTIEPRI
-540 LKKTVSEES
+540 LKKTVSEETS
-549 CQLLRE
+549 TLLKE
-555 YMLQVVEGENGTGKT
+555 YMVQVVEGENGTGKT

-636 VRSILTEV
+636 VRNILTEV

-661 AELKEL
+661 AELQEL
-667 GLKDTTGYTEG
+667 GLKDTTGYTDAD

>member
-1 MADKRKRRAARRD
+1 
-14 RTRSPKRFT
+14 

-28 KLISLFMIVL
+28 KLIWLFMIIL
-38 ACFIGLSVRLIYITR
+38 FCFIGLSVRLIVINR
-53 NNGQEYTKQVFS
+53 NKGQEYTKQVFS

-72 TIPYRRGKITDC
+72 TIPYKRGKITDC

-96 NVIVDTKA
+96 NVIVDSKA
-104 VVSDETKNYLEPTLD
+104 VLSNDNYLEPTLD

-130 VREYMEK
+130 VREYMQK

-145 ARKNLPYSEKKKFD
+145 ARKNLPYSEKKKYD
-159 TQLEEGIREEDEQN
+159 TQLEEGIKEEDAQK
-173 LGEKYRYYSNIKG
+173 LGDKYRYYSNIKG
-186 IWFESSYSRTYPSGD
+186 IWFESNYSRTYPSGD

-320 YDTDALLGM
+320 YNTDALLGM

-344 KTTLSLLSEEERL
+344 KTTISLLSEEERL

-380 PFTVAAGLETGLVS
+380 PFTVAAGLETGAVS

-406 VAGNR
+406 VAGNK

-475 IYNAEDMGEAD
+475 IYKAEDMGEAD

-492 GQNFNVTMI
+492 GQNFDVTMI
-501 QMITAFCSIVNGG
+501 QMITAFSSIVNGG
-514 TYYEPHIVSKI
+514 IYYEPHIVSKI
-525 TSPSGATVKTIEPRV
+525 TSPSGATVKTIEPSI
-540 LKKTVSEES
+540 LKKTVSEETS
-549 CQLLRE
+549 TLLKE
-555 YMLQVVEGENGTGKT
+555 YMVQVVEGENGTGKT

-598 FMGYAPA
+598 FMGYAPV

-636 VRSILTEV
+636 VRNILTEV

-661 AELKEL
+661 AELQEL
-667 GLKDTTGYTEG
+667 GLKDTTGYTDAD

>member
-1 MADKRKRRAARRD
+1 MAEKKKRRAARRS

-28 KLISLFMIVL
+28 KLIWLFMIIL
-38 ACFIGLSVRLIYITR
+38 FCFIGLSVRLIVINR
-53 NNGQEYTKQVFS
+53 NKGQEYTKQVFS

-72 TIPYRRGKITDC
+72 TIPYKRGKITDC

-96 NVIVDTKA
+96 NVIVDSKA
-104 VVSDETKNYLEPTLD
+104 VLSNDNYLEPTLD

-130 VREYMEK
+130 VREYMQK

-145 ARKNLPYSEKKKFD
+145 ARKNLPYSEKKKYD
-159 TQLEEGIREEDEQN
+159 MQLEEGIKEEDAQK
-173 LGEKYRYYSNIKG
+173 LGDKYRYYSNIKG
-186 IWFESSYSRTYPSGD
+186 IWFESNYSRTYPSGD

-220 EEYYNDILN
+220 EEYYNDVLN

-268 IVVKHLKRFGEQYQD
+268 IVMKHLKRFGEQYQD

-305 IKAMASYPT
+305 IKAMASYPS

-344 KTTLSLLSEEERL
+344 KTTISLLSEEERL

-380 PFTVAAGLETGLVS
+380 PFTVAAGLETGAVS

-406 VAGNR
+406 VAGNK

-475 IYNAEDMGEAD
+475 IYKAEDMGEAD

-492 GQNFNVTMI
+492 GQNFDVTMI
-501 QMITAFCSIVNGG
+501 QMITAFSSIVNGG
-514 TYYEPHIVSKI
+514 IYYEPHIVSKI
-525 TSPSGATVKTIEPRV
+525 TSPSGATVKTIEPRI
-540 LKKTVSEES
+540 LKKTVSEETS
-549 CQLLRE
+549 TLLKE
-555 YMLQVVEGENGTGKT
+555 YMVQVVEGENGTGKT

-636 VRSILTEV
+636 VRNILTEV

-661 AELKEL
+661 AELQEL
-667 GLKDTTGYTEG
+667 GLKDTTGYTDAD

>member
-1 MADKRKRRAARRD
+1 MAEKKKRRAARRS

-28 KLISLFMIVL
+28 KLIWLFMIIL
-38 ACFIGLSVRLIYITR
+38 FCFIGLSVRLIVINR
-53 NNGQEYTKQVFS
+53 NKGQEYTKQVFS

-72 TIPYRRGKITDC
+72 TIPYKRGKITDC

-96 NVIVDTKA
+96 NVIVDSKA
-104 VVSDETKNYLEPTLD
+104 VLSNDNYLEPTLD

-130 VREYMEK
+130 VREYMQK

-145 ARKNLPYSEKKKFD
+145 ARKNLPYSEKKKYD
-159 TQLEEGIREEDEQN
+159 MQLEEGIKEEDAQK
-173 LGEKYRYYSNIKG
+173 LGDKYRYYSNIKG
-186 IWFESSYSRTYPSGD
+186 IWFESNYSRTYPSGD

-220 EEYYNDILN
+220 EEYYNDVLN

-344 KTTLSLLSEEERL
+344 KTTISLLSEEERL

-380 PFTVAAGLETGLVS
+380 PFTVAAGLETGAVS

-406 VAGNR
+406 VAGNK

-475 IYNAEDMGEAD
+475 IYKAEDMGEAD

-492 GQNFNVTMI
+492 GQNFDVTMI
-501 QMITAFCSIVNGG
+501 QMITAFSSIVNGG
-514 TYYEPHIVSKI
+514 IYYEPHIVSKI
-525 TSPSGATVKTIEPRV
+525 TSPSGATVKTIEPRI
-540 LKKTVSEES
+540 LKKTVSEETS
-549 CQLLRE
+549 TLLKE
-555 YMLQVVEGENGTGKT
+555 YMVQVVEGENGTGKT

-636 VRSILTEV
+636 VRNILTEV

-661 AELKEL
+661 AELQEL
-667 GLKDTTGYTEG
+667 GLKDTTGYTDAD